1 MVMGI
6 VFGTPKGN
14 YEKVY
19 TKEQLKKAV
28 EEVRSGA
35 MTAYTASLRYVEYV
49 IYSQTCLMR
58 PLKGLKIC
66 YLIRQVVT

>member
-1 MVMGI
+1 MVIGI
-6 VFGTPKGN
+6 VFGTQKGN

-35 MTAYTASLRYVEYV
+35 MTAYSDNAHDVTATPATTLDGSG
-49 IYSQTCLMR
+49 SCL
-58 PLKGLKIC
+58 L
-66 YLIRQVVT
+66 